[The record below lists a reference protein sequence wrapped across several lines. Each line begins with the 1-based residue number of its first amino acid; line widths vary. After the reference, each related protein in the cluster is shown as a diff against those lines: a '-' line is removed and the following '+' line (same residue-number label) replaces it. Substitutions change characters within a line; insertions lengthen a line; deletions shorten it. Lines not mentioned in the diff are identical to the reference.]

1 MIGTK
6 KHLVGKS
13 IILVIIIS
21 FFLKNCKENEN
32 QDLSSLLNLKN
43 YTLNKVKVNDSI
55 IKIVG
60 KNKDYKLNGLYN
72 SKSNEKIG
80 WWKIEDLNDDN
91 IYDIE
96 YVSPKYPKENQIKIY
111 KKEILQKE
119 LSMYYEYSMI
129 KDKFILK
136 IYYPKSSEK
145 IDKVS
150 FQYITGDTIKK
161 MRINQGNVECK
172 FENDCY
178 QCQIPISDNE
188 NAISGIA
195 GIFTYKKNK
204 KEITLGNTNI
214 YITTKK

>member
-32 QDLSSLLNLKN
+32 QDLSSLLDLKN

-60 KNKDYKLNGLYN
+60 KNKDYKINGLYN
-72 SKSNEKIG
+72 S
-80 WWKIEDLNDDN
+80 
-91 IYDIE
+91 
-96 YVSPKYPKENQIKIY
+96 
-111 KKEILQKE
+111 
-119 LSMYYEYSMI
+119 
-129 KDKFILK
+129 
-136 IYYPKSSEK
+136 KSSEK

-172 FENDCY
+172 FENGCY
-178 QCQIPISDNE
+178 QCQIPITDNE

-195 GIFTYKKNK
+195 GIFTSKKNK
-204 KEITLGNTNI
+204 EETTLGNTNI
-214 YITTKK
+214 YITTKKWIFIIV